1 MRRSIRSTAAVVI
14 AVLVAAMIGRAAPAI
29 ATEDVTRERLDNG
42 VTVLVRENPLA
53 PVVAVAL
60 LVRMG
65 TRWERAEN
73 AGISN
78 FVHAVMV
85 KGTARRSGA
94 DLAEAVAGLGGKLI
108 ASGEVD
114 YSGIQ
119 ASALARF
126 WRELLGLT
134 AEVALTPKLEPADVD
149 GERDWLLSRI
159 QRQRDNPVARTF
171 DELYAAA
178 YGFHP
183 YGLPTLGT
191 PESLK
196 RIDHAAIVA
205 WYRQFYRPERIVLA
219 VSGQVRSADV
229 VAEARKLFGGLPR
242 GGELAEPRNGTPAS
256 GARRLVIEQPAQQA
270 QIAAGGLAPALAD
283 ADHAAVKVLATVLG
297 GGMAGRLFAELR
309 DKEALAYTANAFY
322 EPVREPGLLVLYLG
336 TAPQNVARAEPALQ
350 REIERVRTQP
360 VSADELRRAQGFLLG
375 NYSMDRRTN
384 ARQAWYLAFYEIE
397 GVGGDFPERYRAA
410 VQAVTAADLMRVAQ
424 RYLGAPTIV
433 ILRPPAGR

>member
-94 DLAEAVAGLGGKLI
+94 DLAEAVAGLGGKFI

-159 QRQRDNPVARTF
+159 QRQRDNPVARTL

-336 TAPQNVARAEPALQ
+336 TAPQNVARAEPALR

-397 GVGGDFPERYRAA
+397 GVGDDFPERYRAA

>member
-14 AVLVAAMIGRAAPAI
+14 AILVAAMIGRAAPAI

-94 DLAEAVAGLGGKLI
+94 DLAEAVAGLGGKLT

-126 WRELLGLT
+126 WRELIGLT

-336 TAPQNVARAEPALQ
+336 TAPQNVARAEPALR

-397 GVGGDFPERYRAA
+397 GVGDDFPERYRAA

>member
-1 MRRSIRSTAAVVI
+1 MRCSIRSTAAVVI

-29 ATEDVTRERLDNG
+29 AAGDVTRERLDNG

-94 DLAEAVAGLGGKLI
+94 DLAEAVAGLGGKLT

-126 WRELLGLT
+126 WRELIGLT

-256 GARRLVIEQPAQQA
+256 GARRLVIKQPAQQA

-397 GVGGDFPERYRAA
+397 GVGDDFPERYRAA

>member
-94 DLAEAVAGLGGKLI
+94 DLAEAVAGLGGKFI

-336 TAPQNVARAEPALQ
+336 TAPQNVARAEPALR

-397 GVGGDFPERYRAA
+397 GVGDDFPERYRAA